1 MTMSASVTP
10 SLTLLRGD
18 YMAIS
23 NQNILRR
30 NQSKKPIL
38 ITFAVLIFLLFLIIS
53 YALYCIMDYKYTNS
67 ISELDFSDYIIAISS
82 MSSGNFHLQFTF
94 NVLLEILKEQLSLWY
109 VYTGCCAVAFIYIT
123 SRSRNDWK
131 NMEHG
136 SARWADN
143 YEIKQLQSQSCK
155 GIPLAKDTYLP
166 LDSDIAANLNEIVIG
181 GSGAGKSFR
190 KIKPDILQMNGSY
203 VITDPK
209 GELYRDCAKLLKKK
223 RYDVKVLNLVNLKYS
238 NSYNPF
244 AYITNEDDVVNV
256 ASLFMKNTCG
266 EGEKEDFFT
275 GAAQKLLIAL
285 MMYLFKSDNEI
296 KTFGRII
303 RLLNS
308 IRYKNGAIDMGCELA
323 RCLNKHATEYPND
336 IASINWGGMQGNAQ
350 ETQSSINEVLSTRLS
365 LFGTTGLDAI
375 TSTDEMNFDDIGLKK
390 TAIFLIIPAARNT
403 YKVICNL
410 FYSQLFERL
419 MRVAEN
425 KYDGCLPKLVSC
437 ELDEF
442 ANIGEIPTFDKI
454 LAVARSYNIRI
465 CIVLQGLSQLKAL
478 YEKEYD
484 GIIGNCDT
492 FTLLGSK
499 DKETLDYVSD
509 KLGKITAR
517 NDSRSYN
524 RGSMQGGG
532 GQDTEAVSERP
543 LLYPDEIKKAIKPN
557 AKTRKYGGSS
567 IIFVGYE
574 YPMYLCKFD
583 TVNHPLFAE
592 CGSKYPSY
600 RKNNT
605 YVEEVYTPI
614 WEKRIK
620 QYNEMY
626 CELKE
631 NDEISKKNFDIQAE
645 IQNESEQK
653 QMEKE
658 FNANNPVIAPALI
671 PTEKEYKDY
680 TYSSDRADYDLV
692 SDFDDDY
699 DDEIYEDI
707 APIVE
712 KLVYAGGE

>member
-1 MTMSASVTP
+1 
-10 SLTLLRGD
+10 
-18 YMAIS
+18 MAIP

-30 NQSKKPIL
+30 NRSKKPII

-53 YALYCIMDYKYTNS
+53 YAIFCVMDYKYTNS
-67 ISELDFSDYIIAISS
+67 VTELDLSEYIIAISS
-82 MSSGNFHLQFTF
+82 MSSGKFQLTLSFD
-94 NVLLEILKEQLSLWY
+94 VLMEILKTQLSLWY
-109 VYTGCCAVAFIYIT
+109 VYAGCCVVAFIYMT

-143 YEIKQLQSQSCK
+143 YEIKQLQNNDCK

-203 VITDPK
+203 VVTDPK
-209 GELYRDCAKLLKKK
+209 GELYRDCAKLLKKNG
-223 RYDVKVLNLVNLKYS
+223 YDVKVLNLVNIKYS

-285 MMYLFKSDNEI
+285 MMYLFKSENEI
-296 KTFGRII
+296 KTFGRLI

-308 IRYKNGAIDMGCELA
+308 IRYKNGAIDMSCELA
-323 RCLNKHATEYPND
+323 RCLNKHSTEHPND
-336 IASINWGGMQGNAQ
+336 IASVNWGGMQGNAQ

-375 TSTDEMNFDDIGLKK
+375 TSTDEMNFDDIGVNK

-425 KYDGCLPKLVSC
+425 KYDGCLPNLVSC

-442 ANIGEIPTFDKI
+442 ANIGEIPAFDKI
-454 LAVARSYNIRI
+454 LSVARSYNIRI

-478 YEKEYD
+478 YEKVYD
-484 GIIGNCDT
+484 GIIGNCDI

-499 DKETLDYVSD
+499 DKETLDYISD
-509 KLGKITAR
+509 KLGKITVR

-532 GQDTEAVSERP
+532 GQDTEAVAERP
-543 LLYPDEIKKAIKPN
+543 LLYPDEIKKVIKPN

-574 YPMYLCKFD
+574 SPMYLCKFD

-592 CGSKYPSY
+592 CGSKYPGF
-600 RKNNT
+600 RENNT
-605 YVEEVYTPI
+605 YVEEVYAPV
-614 WEKRIK
+614 WEHRIEK
-620 QYNEMY
+620 YTEMY
-626 CELKE
+626 SKLRE
-631 NDEISKKNFDIQAE
+631 NDESSKKHFEIISKKQE
-645 IQNESEQK
+645 ESEQK

-658 FNANNPVIAPALI
+658 FNDNNPVTAPALI
-671 PTEKEYKDY
+671 PTEEEYRDY
-680 TYSSDRADYDLV
+680 TYSSDRADYDPV
-692 SDFDDDY
+692 SDFDDEY
-699 DDEIYEDI
+699 DEELYEDI

-712 KLVYAGGE
+712 ELVYVGGD